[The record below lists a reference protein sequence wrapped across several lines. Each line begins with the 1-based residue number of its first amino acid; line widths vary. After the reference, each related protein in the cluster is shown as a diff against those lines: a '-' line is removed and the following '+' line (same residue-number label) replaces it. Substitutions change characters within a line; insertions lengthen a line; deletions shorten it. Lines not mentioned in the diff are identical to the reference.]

1 MTGYEKIAVLLT
13 ELGSEASEKILS
25 ILKLSPAEMNKI
37 SKNILSLGAYNPR
50 NLFHV
55 QRETAVLEEVKRLNC
70 AEFTV
75 KSLRKTADSSW
86 LTIKSKL
93 SKTKF
98 QKPRKMSQM
107 FSGVGSTNK
116 LFLQNSARVCDGE
129 QANTDITEDCKPHVS
144 DSDCTQNHDCDFY
157 SD

>member
-55 QRETAVLEEVKRLNC
+55 QRETAVLEEVKRFG
-70 AEFTV
+70 E
-75 KSLRKTADSSW
+75 LRGIYREVAPKN
-86 LTIKSKL
+86 
-93 SKTKF
+93 
-98 QKPRKMSQM
+98 
-107 FSGVGSTNK
+107 GG
-116 LFLQNSARVCDGE
+116 FLMVD
-129 QANTDITEDCKPHVS
+129 D
-144 DSDCTQNHDCDFY
+144 
-157 SD
+157 